1 MKNIWFW
8 EMDLLAKLEHSYQF
22 WKCISLGKS
31 KSYIPIKLDKTL
43 PFLKI
48 KYFSWKK
55 FFLNNILIKMAV
67 FQTQSFG
74 VDRRVKKHNS
84 PCYFKPWGIKMELEK
99 IRFRWMIFYQWFWI
113 HHELS
118 KERNQLGSN
127 IGWFVK
133 MVYVDIFRIK
143 ISTYCAEWTKCW

>member
-1 MKNIWFW
+1 MNALVLR
-8 EMDLLAKLEHSYQF
+8 ED
-22 WKCISLGKS
+22 
-31 KSYIPIKLDKTL
+31 

-74 VDRRVKKHNS
+74 VDRQVKKHNS

-143 ISTYCAEWTKCW
+143 ISTYCAEVLYLQTIFLPQSWILYTEDFTDRRLMISFSTKTFLIK